1 MLIHTHIN
9 VIHFLTL
16 SQKIM
21 PQKQEKTRP
30 QNMWT
35 SLCFNDRTEI
45 MQTH

>member
-21 PQKQEKTRP
+21 PQKTRKDP
-30 QNMWT
+30 PT
-35 SLCFNDRTEI
+35 KHVDKSLF
-45 MQTH
+45 Q